1 EKESTCSKCGTKTKE
16 TIDMIEH
23 TYGEA
28 VVTKEATEL
37 EEGLKTQTCTVCG
50 DVKEDAIPVLSTN
63 VEISSD
69 IAEEDVNDAAGNNN
83 MLWIII
89 AVGAI
94 AVIAVGATIV
104 VIKKKKA

>member
-1 EKESTCSKCGTKTKE
+1 
-16 TIDMIEH
+16 MIEH
-23 TYGEA
+23 TYGDA

-37 EEGLKTQTCTVCG
+37 EEGLKTQTCTICG
-50 DVKEDAIPVLSTN
+50 DVIEEDIPVLSTN
-63 VEISSD
+63 VETASD
-69 IAEEDVNDAAGNNN
+69 TTEDNVSKNSTDDGNS

-94 AVIAVGATIV
+94 VVIAGVATAV